1 MKQFLSI
8 IIGPA
13 ADLNTKQILIMVYF
27 AVCLFL
33 LCGEPSGFI
42 GTITYYAFVVANL
55 ANAARLM
62 KKHIKINED
71 PEN

>member
-33 LCGEPSGFI
+33 LCGEPSGII
-42 GTITYYAFVVANL
+42 GKIAYYAFVVANM

-71 PEN
+71 SED